1 MKVSENRAE
10 YVGTGKGIPL
20 AEAIKYEDQNG
31 NKREEL
37 DLDRPG
43 RDAAFFN
50 IREPK
55 VYIPVGSDRLRAL
68 MQQGYAHATSRAFA
82 AEKASVYETGLV
94 QDAHLL
100 LDDDDDDDKTRA
112 ETRGTTTKVK
122 YSERWANRTGDSSST
137 QNMDE
142 KIAAFEERSKAKAK
156 R

>member
-1 MKVSENRAE
+1 
-10 YVGTGKGIPL
+10 
-20 AEAIKYEDQNG
+20 
-31 NKREEL
+31 
-37 DLDRPG
+37 
-43 RDAAFFN
+43 
-50 IREPK
+50 
-55 VYIPVGSDRLRAL
+55 